1 LLALRSDAYEI
12 LPDGQVRLHESRQG
26 KPPLV
31 MLSDEYKLV
40 DSLDGLGVPGLLR
53 CESLTISGPVKF
65 APGVVMEGK
74 VEVRNASGSAKVL
87 AAGTYKD
94 QTVEW

>member
-1 LLALRSDAYEI
+1 
-12 LPDGQVRLHESRQG
+12 
-26 KPPLV
+26 
-31 MLSDEYKLV
+31 
-40 DSLDGLGVPGLLR
+40 
-53 CESLTISGPVKF
+53 
-65 APGVVMEGK
+65 MEGK